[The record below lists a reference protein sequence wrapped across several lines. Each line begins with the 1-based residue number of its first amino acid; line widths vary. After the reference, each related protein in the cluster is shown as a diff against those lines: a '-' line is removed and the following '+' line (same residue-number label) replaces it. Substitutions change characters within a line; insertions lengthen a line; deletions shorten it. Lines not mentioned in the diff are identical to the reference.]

1 MLTKQHDV
9 DAYKDH
15 DFPQPD
21 PVERPAHY
29 MLLPGVEVRDVI
41 KALVGKFGQ
50 QANPMI
56 ISDYVQMM
64 QYGMRFMQKNG
75 LEDLKK
81 MRWYLDKIIEQ
92 HNEQSQTYLGYLRS
106 GGVSSLHGTGEQS
119 GESRESRLAKAYKV
133 LDKE

>member
-1 MLTKQHDV
+1 MLTKKTDV
-9 DAYKDH
+9 DPYADH

-21 PVERPAHY
+21 PVERPTHY

-50 QANPMI
+50 QANPMAVA
-56 ISDYVQMM
+56 DYVQMM

-81 MRWYLDKIIEQ
+81 MRWYLEKIIEQ
-92 HNEQSQTYLGYLRS
+92 YEQSQSNMVHTGCGEPS
-106 GGVSSLHGTGEQS
+106 VVHGKGKQS
-119 GESRESRLAKAYKV
+119 GESRESRLRKAYQV